1 MLTEYEIIIDKFELI
16 EKSLRFFS
24 NEVFVKALDQRIFS
38 LKKKS
43 IVT

>member
-1 MLTEYEIIIDKFELI
+1 MLTEYEIIIDQFELT

-38 LKKKS
+38 QKKKS

>member
-1 MLTEYEIIIDKFELI
+1 MLTEYVLIIDQFEFRNI
-16 EKSLRFFS
+16 SLRFFS

-38 LKKKS
+38 QKKKS